1 MGELLRDFEGALAD
15 FLSEG
20 DDRADVDEELTSKV
34 LLSNNMFQLI
44 LKDIYF

>member
-20 DDRADVDEELTSKV
+20 DRADVDEELTSKV